1 MTGEGWLGRDR
12 MTGWVTL
19 TRQEEREVH
28 HVSRPIVYCDGCT
41 GHVAGNWA

>member
-19 TRQEEREVH
+19 TRQEGRGAI
-28 HVSRPIVYCDGCT
+28 VSRPLFTVMAIPASWLGT
-41 GHVAGNWA
+41 RT